1 MNQANATDMTPHPL
15 SMQLGMKR
23 FHGHLFLAPG
33 RLYFVCSKQGGAWA
47 AAIGQ
52 GLGGLVGGA
61 IAAASTGGPGDAPEE
76 VSEAAL
82 EKAVQ
87 DNDGSLIMDAGKI
100 EMIKHTMWMRL
111 IKFDGK
117 KFGLP
122 NGLGKPLK
130 AALGDWTKVHG
141 VATKGL
147 G

>member
-1 MNQANATDMTPHPL
+1 MSQATDMTPHPL

-23 FHGHLFLAPG
+23 FHGHLFIAPE

-61 IAAASTGGPGDAPEE
+61 IAAAGAPKPGEAPP
-76 VSEAAL
+76 VVDEAAL
-82 EKAVQ
+82 EQAVQ
-87 DNDGSLIMDAGKI
+87 EHDGSLIMDPSKI
-100 EMIKHTMWMRL
+100 EVIKHTLWMRL

-117 KFGLP
+117 RFGLP
-122 NGLGKPLK
+122 NGMSKPLK
-130 AALGDWTKVHG
+130 AELGQWARGHNVK
-141 VATKGL
+141 TKGL